1 MSEPASAPN
10 PLQSTPAA
18 DSIPIEGTGSDRPF
32 RRLMDSNI
40 VGIAFRD
47 KERVITEANDAF
59 FRLLSH
65 TPGDPEALRPDF
77 AGEVCRREHLTASGE
92 RVPVLVG
99 GAAFEEGKGLV
110 FALDIGELLRLEE
123 KLRQTAKLESLG
135 ILAGGVA
142 HDFNNLLTGILG
154 NASLALEE
162 AAPGSNIA
170 ELLRS
175 VIYAG
180 ECAAALAEQVLA
192 YSGRGRFRR
201 EQVNLSALVSDTLTL
216 IASALGGAIR
226 LNLSISPALPPV
238 EADPSQLQQ
247 IIMNLAINAAEAMD
261 NKGEVSVRTGT
272 AELDGLRHPNDV
284 LPGTA
289 VPAGRYVFLE
299 VRDAGGGMDP
309 ATLQQIFDPFFTT
322 KSAGRGLGLAA
333 VLGIVRSH
341 RGAIRVTSSTARGA
355 TFAVY
360 LPTSES
366 TPAGSEP
373 GAPHADSYGR
383 IVLVVDDEQYV
394 RETVRRT
401 LEAAGYT
408 VVCAAGSS
416 EAIHLIQSLGSQ
428 IELAI
433 VDLTMPGEGGDEVV
447 RRLRHHNP
455 KLKVIASSGYAE
467 PEVKEKFGALM
478 DLFLPKPYRS
488 DRLCEIVAEALRY
501 E

>member
-1 MSEPASAPN
+1 
-10 PLQSTPAA
+10 
-18 DSIPIEGTGSDRPF
+18 
-32 RRLMDSNI
+32 MDSNI

-47 KERVITEANDAF
+47 EERVITEANDAF
-59 FRLLSH
+59 FRLSGH
-65 TPGDPEALRPDF
+65 TPGDF
-77 AGEVCRREHLTASGE
+77 VGELSQREHLTASGE

-99 GAAFEEGKGLV
+99 GASLEGGQGLV

-135 ILAGGVA
+135 ILAGGIA

-175 VIYAG
+175 VIQAG
-180 ECAAALAEQVLA
+180 ECAAALADQVLA

-201 EQVNLSALVSDTLTL
+201 EQVNLSELVSETLTL
-216 IASALGGAIR
+216 IGAALGGAVR
-226 LNLSISPALPPV
+226 LNLSISPALPFV

-247 IIMNLAINAAEAMD
+247 IIMNLAINAAEAVD
-261 NKGEVSVRTGT
+261 NKGEVSVRTGS
-272 AELDGLRHPNDV
+272 AELDGMRHPTDV
-284 LPGTA
+284 LTGTA

-299 VRDAGGGMDP
+299 VRDSGGGMDS

-322 KSAGRGLGLAA
+322 KSAGRGLGLAS

-341 RGAIRVTSSTARGA
+341 RGAIRVTSSPGRGT
-355 TFAVY
+355 TFTVY
-360 LPTSES
+360 LPTSEGRQ
-366 TPAGSEP
+366 ADQEP
-373 GAPHADSYGR
+373 GPPYAHSYSG

-416 EAIHLIQSLGSQ
+416 EAIHLVQSLGSQ
-428 IELAI
+428 IVLAI

-455 KLKVIASSGYAE
+455 TLKVIATSGYAE
-467 PEVKEKFGALM
+467 PEVKEKFGTLM
-478 DLFLPKPYRS
+478 DAFLPKPYRW
-488 DRLCEIVAEALRY
+488 DRLREIVAETLRY